1 MSAPIYQRTAEI
13 LQTLVRFDTTN
24 PPGNEAACIA
34 YINDL
39 LVEAGF
45 QTTLLA
51 KDPLRPNLVARL
63 QGSGDAP
70 ALVLQGHV
78 DVVTTAN
85 QTWSHPPFEGKVIDG
100 WLWGRG
106 ALDMKGDVTMM
117 LAAVLRAKAEGLVP
131 AGDIILTIMADEEAG
146 SDHGARFLVEQHPEQ
161 FEGAVYAIGEGG
173 GSSQTIFGRRY
184 YLIAV
189 AEKQVCW
196 MRAALTGPGGHGSTP
211 LRGGAMAKL
220 GRLLST
226 LDSHRLPV
234 HVTPVMEQ
242 MIAGLAEAAPSPQD
256 ELLRLLLD
264 PERTDAALDE
274 LSALGVPQARTLDA
288 LLHNTA
294 NVTVVRGGDKTNVI
308 PSRID
313 LEIDGRLLPGFTPAD
328 YEAELRALLGHDFTL
343 DVLRHDPGRA
353 EPDLS
358 LFPLLQ
364 TLIKEADPEG
374 VPIPAMVGGF
384 TDGRMF
390 ARLGIQNYGWMPLKL
405 PADFNSGPTVHGAN
419 ERVPLAAIEFGTG
432 VLYSLLQRYGRTS

>member
-1 MSAPIYQRTAEI
+1 MSVPIYERTAEI
-13 LQTLVRFDTTN
+13 LQTLIRFDTTN

-34 YINDL
+34 YIDGL
-39 LVEAGF
+39 LTEAGL

-51 KDPLRPNLVARL
+51 KDPQRPNLVARL
-63 QGSGDAP
+63 KGSGDAP

-85 QTWSHPPFEGKVIDG
+85 QKWTHPPFEGKVIDG

-117 LAAVLRAKAEGLVP
+117 LAAVLRAKAEGLIP

-146 SDHGARFLVEQHPEQ
+146 SDYGARFLTEQHPEQ
-161 FEGAVYAIGEGG
+161 FEGAAYAIGEGG
-173 GSSQTIFGRRY
+173 GSSQTIFGQRY

-196 MRAALTGPGGHGSTP
+196 MRAALSGPGGHGSTP

-226 LDSHRLPV
+226 LDAQRLPV
-234 HVTPVMEQ
+234 HITPVAER
-242 MIAGLAEAAPSPQD
+242 MIAALAEAAPAPQA

-274 LSALGVPQARTLDA
+274 LAALGVPQARMLDA

-308 PSRID
+308 PSRVD

-328 YEAELRALLGHDFTL
+328 FDNELRALLGDDLSL
-343 DVLRHDPGRA
+343 DVLRHDPGLA
-353 EPDLS
+353 EPDLN

-364 TLIKEADPEG
+364 TLVKEADPEG
-374 VPIPAMVGGF
+374 IPIPAMVAGF

-405 PADFNSGPTVHGAN
+405 PGDFNSGATVHGAD
-419 ERVPLAAIEFGTG
+419 ERVPLASIEFGVG
-432 VLYSLLQRYGRTS
+432 VLYNLLQRYGRS